1 MKKLFLKGASMIA
14 LAAVIASCSVTL
26 PITASNAPIGSKR
39 GVSKSVVIGGTLYLN
54 KNFGIKDAA
63 NNGKITSAIATID
76 KKSTSYV
83 FFQKVE
89 LIVTAQ

>member
-1 MKKLFLKGASMIA
+1 MALIA
-14 LAAVIASCSVTL
+14 VMTSCAVIVPVGVSD
-26 PITASNAPIGSKR
+26 APIGSKR
-39 GVSKSVVIGGTLYLN
+39 GVSKSVVVLGTMYLN

-63 NNGKITSAIATID
+63 NNGKITGAIATID
-76 KKSTSYV
+76 KKTTNFI